1 MKEYKMI
8 HLNKGLRLSREKDL
22 EVTENLINQY
32 IKEGWELQQVI
43 SPNDGG
49 GAIIGLFYKEKYDRY

>member
-1 MKEYKMI
+1 MKEYKMV

-22 EVTENLINQY
+22 EVTEDLINQY
-32 IKEGWELQQVI
+32 MRDGWELQQVI

-49 GAIIGLFYKEKYDRY
+49 GAIIGLFCKEKYDRY